1 MFSAEK
7 IKFAK
12 DVLWDGMSFQYSADE
27 ARAMAVAAY
36 PGVSGVKG
44 VNTLPTYELMG
55 LIAKNNIEDAKD
67 LLNVLASTEPDV
79 LALDDGKPFYSFEMV
94 GASIIAFR
102 RVLEEE
108 LSAGRVSQDDYL
120 SIYQQI
126 AGFEIFKSGD
136 FEHNFLHAGH
146 LKTLFQTG
154 QFDAFESVYKVF
166 RQKGESN
173 AWSVFC
179 SIKDVLKPFYEGR
192 MSLHNEVMGVISA
205 RAELDR
211 YSVTLPAE
219 FFWGNEGYLIDFLTA
234 SNDES
239 LWKEGIRMSTEIFG
253 LHCFHPLKAA
263 VSSGLAA
270 VALKGQVDIFLAAK
284 RQGYA
289 FDLDE
294 IRQLI
299 CPIERLAKSIG
310 PQWTRKVHE
319 SVGLGI
325 AEVIGTIDKKSLLNG
340 KRSKNLIQSLNELM
354 PSQGWMNFAVQK
366 DKKGILMSQ
375 LDM

>member
-12 DVLWDGMSFQYSADE
+12 DVLWDGLSFKHSSDDV
-27 ARAMAVAAY
+27 RKMAIAAY
-36 PGVSGVKG
+36 PSLSGVDGFK
-44 VNTLPTYELMG
+44 TLPSYEVMG

-67 LLNVLASTEPDV
+67 LLNVLAATEPDV

-94 GASIIAFR
+94 GGSIIALR
-102 RVLEEE
+102 RVLEEG
-108 LSAGRVSQDDYL
+108 LKAGTVSQDDYL

-126 AGFEIFKSGD
+126 AGFAIFKSGNFD
-136 FEHNFLHAGH
+136 HNFLHAGH
-146 LKTLFQTG
+146 LKTLFQYG
-154 QFDAFESVYKVF
+154 KFDAFESVYKVF
-166 RQKGESN
+166 SQKGESQ

-179 SIKDVLKPFYEGR
+179 SVKDVLKPFYEGR
-192 MSLHNEVMGVISA
+192 MSLHNEVMAVISNHA
-205 RAELDR
+205 DLDR
-211 YSVTLPAE
+211 YSVVLPAE
-219 FFWGNEGYLIDFLTA
+219 LFWKKDGQLIDFLTA
-234 SNDES
+234 SNDKA

-263 VSSGLAA
+263 VRSGLASLA
-270 VALKGQVDIFLAAK
+270 IKGQVAIFLAAK
-284 RQGYA
+284 RQGYV

-310 PQWTRKVHE
+310 TEWTRKVPD
-319 SVGLGI
+319 SIGSGI
-325 AEVIGTIDKKSLLNG
+325 TEVIAGVDKKLLLSG
-340 KRSKNLIQSLNELM
+340 KRSKNLIESLNELM
-354 PSQGWMNFAVQK
+354 PNQGWMNFAAQK
-366 DKKGILMSQ
+366 DKKSILMNQ